1 MSCGSSGV
9 EDQGGETEVIG
20 HQRLENCGLLSVNQV
35 KGKDDFIPTQGASP
49 PLQLISDRLV
59 CPGKVFIDYGSR
71 CLASQV
77 TLKKKMRLNCT
88 PVFSL

>member
-1 MSCGSSGV
+1 MQGLKTW
-9 EDQGGETEVIG
+9 GGETEVIR

-59 CPGKVFIDYGSR
+59 CRGKVFFDCVSH
-71 CLASQV
+71 CLVSQIIWAAGAGGG
-77 TLKKKMRLNCT
+77 MRLNCS
-88 PVFSL
+88 PVSSC

>member
-1 MSCGSSGV
+1 MNCGSSGV
-9 EDQGGETEVIG
+9 EDQGGETEVIRQ
-20 HQRLENCGLLSVNQV
+20 QRLENCGLLSVNQV

-59 CPGKVFIDYGSR
+59 CPGKVLFDYVSC

-77 TLKKKMRLNCT
+77 ILKKRC
-88 PVFSL
+88 S